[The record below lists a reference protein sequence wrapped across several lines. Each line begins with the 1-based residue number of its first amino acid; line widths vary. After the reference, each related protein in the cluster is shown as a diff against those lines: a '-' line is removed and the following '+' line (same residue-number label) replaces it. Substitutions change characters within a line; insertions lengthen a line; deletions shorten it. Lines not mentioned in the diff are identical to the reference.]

1 MRKGELRCE
10 NIANPGQAG
19 FKMHVGVLLAL
30 LLCVW
35 AIHSKA
41 PTVDACECFDSPA
54 DGQI

>member
-1 MRKGELRCE
+1 MSKGQLRCE

-35 AIHSKA
+35 AIHSIA